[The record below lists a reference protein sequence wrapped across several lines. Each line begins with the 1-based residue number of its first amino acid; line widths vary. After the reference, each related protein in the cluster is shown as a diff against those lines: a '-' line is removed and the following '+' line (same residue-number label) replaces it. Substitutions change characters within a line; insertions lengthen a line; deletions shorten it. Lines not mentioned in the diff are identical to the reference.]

1 MGIKINSFGGPL
13 VWLFRKYNSNFTSKV
28 MLNYA
33 AKSYDKSIREYIEKF
48 LKSEE
53 TPIFGNVMLET
64 INRCNGT
71 CAFCTANRYDE
82 KRAYKKMEESLFNK
96 IITELKELQFAG
108 NIYFNVNNE
117 PFIDNRILQF
127 VKHAKE
133 NVPNAKN
140 IIITNGTLLNIDK
153 VDSMIGVVD
162 ELIINNYSKRYKLSE
177 QISEIFKKIRGGGT
191 RYQKINIVINRR
203 YSEEILATR
212 AGKAPNKPKK
222 NNRINNPCIY
232 PYTDLVIF
240 PDGEV
245 GMCCNDCFEE
255 THFGNVRDNSL
266 VEVWNNEKFTDLRNK
281 MRNGRDSYLFCKE
294 CDVVDAGGREKLIKE
309 MD

>member
-1 MGIKINSFGGPL
+1 M
-13 VWLFRKYNSNFTSKV
+13 
-28 MLNYA
+28 
-33 AKSYDKSIREYIEKF
+33 
-48 LKSEE
+48 
-53 TPIFGNVMLET
+53 
-64 INRCNGT
+64 
-71 CAFCTANRYDE
+71 
-82 KRAYKKMEESLFNK
+82 
-96 IITELKELQFAG
+96 
-108 NIYFNVNNE
+108 
-117 PFIDNRILQF
+117 
-127 VKHAKE
+127 
-133 NVPNAKN
+133 
-140 IIITNGTLLNIDK
+140 
-153 VDSMIGVVD
+153 
-162 ELIINNYSKRYKLSE
+162 
-177 QISEIFKKIRGGGT
+177 
-191 RYQKINIVINRR
+191 
-203 YSEEILATR
+203 ATR